1 MEMKDK
7 KLATE
12 VAEERMSMIAPL
24 LSQYMDGGQVA
35 QIRQEIC
42 ERNQISQRTLERYL
56 SAYLSGGLKSWSWRE
71 KRNLDF

>member
-35 QIRQEIC
+35 QPGRK
-42 ERNQISQRTLERYL
+42 SV
-56 SAYLSGGLKSWSWRE
+56 SATRFPRE
-71 KRNLDF
+71 PWNGI